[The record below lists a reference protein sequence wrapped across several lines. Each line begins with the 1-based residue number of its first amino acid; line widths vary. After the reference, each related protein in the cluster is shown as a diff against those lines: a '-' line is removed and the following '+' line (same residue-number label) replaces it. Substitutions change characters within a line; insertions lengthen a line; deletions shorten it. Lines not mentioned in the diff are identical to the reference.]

1 MVEEIILFADGG
13 LAVAPSSTTDPEEQL
28 FVDAARTSY
37 RRLKEWERQHPEA
50 TLGEIEQKTREERR
64 LLMGQ
69 LIPLLLADRRR
80 DDLQARPRCPKCGK
94 RMTLQ
99 DDGSVP
105 VETLE
110 GRITLERPYYY
121 CRSCHEGLFPPGPGV
136 ASDRADE

>member
-1 MVEEIILFADGG
+1 MT
-13 LAVAPSSTTDPEEQL
+13 PSSLPDPEEQL
-28 FVDAARTSY
+28 FVEAARISY
-37 RRLKEWERQHPEA
+37 RRLKEWERQHPAA

-80 DDLQARPRCPKCGK
+80 DEPAARPRCPKCGK
-94 RMTLQ
+94 RLTLQ
-99 DDGSVP
+99 DDRSVP

-121 CRSCHEGLFPPGPGV
+121 CRSCHEGLFPPQPV
-136 ASDRADE
+136 AASDRTAE